1 MADAAL
7 DALYQEVIL
16 DHNRR
21 PRNFHPMEHAT
32 CSADGKNPNC
42 GDQLTVW
49 LRVEDEK
56 VADDSFQGVG
66 CAISKASASL
76 MTQAIKGKTREEATR
91 LFEGFHNLVTQRS
104 PEATLDKSL
113 GSLRAFAGVAQSRGD
128 AGQLASAGL
137 RDVLGDREGDGTLD
151 RSARPLAA
159 RGLARHG
166 SRLGPA
172 P

>member
-21 PRNFHPMEHAT
+21 PRNYHAMDGAT

-49 LRVEDEK
+49 LLMSADGGTVEDI
-56 VADDSFQGVG
+56 SFQGVG

-76 MTQAIKGKTREEATR
+76 MTMAVKGKSRSDATR
-91 LFEGFHNLVTQRS
+91 MFEKVHKLVTGED
-104 PEATLDKSL
+104 PALAKDKEM
-113 GSLRAFAGVAQSRGD
+113 GALRALGGVSKFPMRVKCASLSWHAMKAALDGSKEVSTED
-128 AGQLASAGL
+128 A
-137 RDVLGDREGDGTLD
+137 
-151 RSARPLAA
+151 AA
-159 RGLARHG
+159 RGGGA
-166 SRLGPA
+166 
-172 P
+172 

>member
-21 PRNFHPMEHAT
+21 PRNYHAMEHAT

-49 LRVEDEK
+49 LKVTDDAVEDI
-56 VADDSFQGVG
+56 SFQGVG

-76 MTQAIKGKTREEATR
+76 MTVAVKGKSRADAVKM
-91 LFEGFHNLVTQRS
+91 FEKVHRLVTGEE
-104 PEATLDKSL
+104 PALAKDKEL
-113 GSLRAFAGVAQSRGD
+113 GALRALGGVSKFPMRVKCASLSWHAMKAALDGSREVSTED
-128 AGQLASAGL
+128 A
-137 RDVLGDREGDGTLD
+137 
-151 RSARPLAA
+151 AA
-159 RGLARHG
+159 RGGGA
-166 SRLGPA
+166 
-172 P
+172 

>member
-21 PRNFHPMEHAT
+21 PRNYHPMPDAT

-49 LRVEDEK
+49 LRVEDDV
-56 VADDSFQGVG
+56 VADVSFQGVG

-76 MTQAIKGKTREEATR
+76 MTQAVKGKSRAEATR
-91 LFEGFHNLVTQRS
+91 MFEKVHALVTGED
-104 PEATLDKSL
+104 PALATDKEL
-113 GSLRAFAGVAQSRGD
+113 GALRALGGVSRFPMRVKCASLSWHAMKAALDGSAVATTEGPED
-128 AGQLASAGL
+128 A
-137 RDVLGDREGDGTLD
+137 
-151 RSARPLAA
+151 RSA
-159 RGLARHG
+159 
-166 SRLGPA
+166 S
-172 P
+172 

>member
-21 PRNFHPMEHAT
+21 PRNYHPMPDAT

-49 LRVEDEK
+49 LRVEDDT
-56 VADDSFQGVG
+56 VADVSFQGVG

-76 MTQAIKGKTREEATR
+76 MTQAVKGKSRAEATR
-91 LFEGFHNLVTQRS
+91 MFEKVHALVTGED
-104 PEATLDKSL
+104 PTLATDKEL
-113 GSLRAFAGVAQSRGD
+113 GALRALGGVSRFPMRVKCASLSWHAMKAALDGSAVATTEGPED
-128 AGQLASAGL
+128 A
-137 RDVLGDREGDGTLD
+137 
-151 RSARPLAA
+151 RSA
-159 RGLARHG
+159 
-166 SRLGPA
+166 S
-172 P
+172 